1 MSFFSI
7 IAKAREDDIQ
17 RIREFVKRTEVNF
30 LKAFFAYL
38 EKAASDEMLEHIVTL
53 IEASR
58 QGEIPVYLDQFAK
71 SFEGT
76 IFDAVV
82 AAARLETEILSSD
95 VAAAVRAAFPD
106 SGPVV
111 GISFNPG
118 NPRAASLVEQ
128 QGSRL
133 VREIGE
139 STRAVVTDALIEGQ
153 NNGYGARKTA
163 QTIKENIGL
172 TERQLNAVKNY
183 RRLLEEGS
191 PEALNRELRDKR
203 FDKTVANAKKKPLS
217 ADQIDKM
224 VTRYKEKFVQY
235 RAQVIARTEA
245 AEAVSNGRTEALR
258 QQLEATGLGDN
269 AVERTW
275 SATKDKRTR
284 KTHTHGGL
292 DGKKVRGVDTPF
304 VSPLTGAKLK
314 APGDRSLGAPAS
326 EVVQCRCTVMH
337 RIILDAD

>member
-1 MSFFSI
+1 MIHFSL
-7 IAKAREDDIQ
+7 IAKAREDDIA
-17 RIREFVKRTEVNF
+17 RIQAFVKSVENTF
-30 LKAFFAYL
+30 LKAFLRYL
-38 EKAASDEMLEHIVTL
+38 TNAASDEMVAEVAKL
-53 IEASR
+53 IDQNR

-82 AAARLETEILSSD
+82 AAARFEDDMSGPEILR
-95 VAAAVRAAFPD
+95 VARKTFPD
-106 SGPVV
+106 GGPVV

-118 NPRAASLVEQ
+118 NPRAAELVQ
-128 QGSRL
+128 QQASRL

-163 QTIKENIGL
+163 QTIKDYIGL
-172 TERQLNAVKNY
+172 TERQLAAVKNY

-191 PEALNRELRDKR
+191 SEALNRELRDKR
-203 FDKTVANAKKKPLS
+203 FDRTVANAKNKPLT

-258 QQLEATGLGDN
+258 QQLEATGLGDSV
-269 AVERTW
+269 VERTW
-275 SATKDKRTR
+275 AATKDKRTR
-284 KTHTHGGL
+284 TSHKHGGL
-292 DGKKVRGVDTPF
+292 DGQKVRGVDTPF

-326 EVVQCRCTVMH
+326 EVVQCRCSVLH
-337 RIILDAD
+337 RIILPD